1 LTWTAEPQAT
11 SFNVYQGAQSGHE
24 STTPVVTHATGTSAT
39 VGSLSYG
46 QTYYFTI
53 AAVSSLGTSAWS
65 NEVSVTTLAAVP
77 TGLTASAGNGTVSLS
92 WTASTGAATYNVY
105 QGTSSGGEAATP
117 VQTGLS
123 TPTANVAG
131 LTNGTT
137 YYFTVAAVDS
147 GGTSAQSTEAHAA
160 PTAPPSS
167 GGGGSLGWLEVELL
181 GFAVALRAMTSRA
194 STQRRR
200 VL

>member
-1 LTWTAEPQAT
+1 
-11 SFNVYQGAQSGHE
+11 
-24 STTPVVTHATGTSAT
+24 VTRATGTSAT

-105 QGTSSGGEAATP
+105 QGTASGGEAATP
-117 VQTGLS
+117 VQTGLT
-123 TPTANVAG
+123 TPTASVTG

-147 GGTSAQSTEAHAA
+147 GGISAQSTEAHAA

-167 GGGGSLGWLEVELL
+167 GGGGALGWLEVELL
-181 GFAVALRAMTSRA
+181 GFAVALRAMTSMA

>member
-1 LTWTAEPQAT
+1 
-11 SFNVYQGAQSGHE
+11 
-24 STTPVVTHATGTSAT
+24 
-39 VGSLSYG
+39 
-46 QTYYFTI
+46 
-53 AAVSSLGTSAWS
+53 
-65 NEVSVTTLAAVP
+65 VSVTTLAAVP

-117 VQTGLS
+117 VQTGLT
-123 TPTANVAG
+123 TPTASVTG

-167 GGGGSLGWLEVELL
+167 GGGGGSLGWLEVELL